1 MSESRYMDA
10 VFRVN
15 AKPLEANLCYK
26 VNIYPLILLM
36 QCQNSLI

>member
-15 AKPLEANLCYK
+15 AKPLEANLCFK
-26 VNIYPLILLM
+26 VNIYPLILLN
-36 QCQNSLI
+36 QNSLI